1 MDDAIVNK
9 VKSNPKFQELVRKKT
24 SFGWLLSACMIFI
37 YFGFILL
44 VAFNKAFLAQ
54 SLSGGVTTVGIPLG
68 VGVIVS
74 AFVLTGIYVAK
85 ANSEFDELNRQ
96 IVEETK

>member
-24 SFGWLLSACMIFI
+24 SFGWLLSALMICI

-96 IVEETK
+96 IVEESK